1 MLAMAKQDLGDQP
14 RIHTH
19 PVGSAQRAEVEA
31 FIRTVYSERFGAQ
44 VQAFAPMLVSLRD
57 AQGQLLAAAGYRV
70 ASEEPLFLE
79 RYLNLP
85 VEHRLGHGQWVK
97 PQRSQIVEVG
107 HLAAQKAGEGRRLI
121 LLLGPHLAER
131 GLQWVVSTLTEELR
145 RLFVRLGV
153 IPLALGVA
161 DPALLGEDAA
171 HWGSYY
177 DHHPVVLAGQIGPAL
192 AALSRPRAT
201 T

>member
-1 MLAMAKQDLGDQP
+1 
-14 RIHTH
+14 
-19 PVGSAQRAEVEA
+19 
-31 FIRTVYSERFGAQ
+31 
-44 VQAFAPMLVSLRD
+44 
-57 AQGQLLAAAGYRV
+57 
-70 ASEEPLFLE
+70 
-79 RYLNLP
+79 
-85 VEHRLGHGQWVK
+85 
-97 PQRSQIVEVG
+97 VEVG

-177 DHHPVVLAGQIGPAL
+177 AHHPVVLAGQIGPAL

>member
-1 MLAMAKQDLGDQP
+1 MLAMAMTDSADQP
-14 RIHTH
+14 IIHTH

-31 FIRTVYSERFGAQ
+31 FIRAVYSTRFGAQ

-57 AQGQLLAAAGYRV
+57 ANGQLLAAAGYRV

-79 RYLNLP
+79 RYLPQP
-85 VEHRLGHGQWVK
+85 VQHRLASGSASM

-107 HLAAQKAGEGRRLI
+107 HLATQKAGEGRRLI

-131 GLQWVVSTLTEELR
+131 GYQWVVSTLTEELR

-161 DPALLGEDAA
+161 DPALLGNDAS

-192 AALSRPRAT
+192 AALSRPRACA
-201 T
+201 